1 MAYPEHMMQAFGIFV
16 LVFGVGLATV
26 RLLNVSKVRQC
37 CSITDP
43 RRDLRMRSAFE
54 DEPTEKLR

>member
-1 MAYPEHMMQAFGIFV
+1 MQAFGFFV
-16 LVFGVGLATV
+16 LAVGVLVATV
-26 RLLNVSKVRQC
+26 RLLNVSKAWQC

-54 DEPTEKLR
+54 DEPTDNTR

>member
-1 MAYPEHMMQAFGIFV
+1 MAYPEAMMQAFGFFV
-16 LVFGVGLATV
+16 LVFGVLVATI
-26 RLLNVSKVRQC
+26 RLLNVSKARQC

-54 DEPTEKLR
+54 DESTEELR